1 MMFNTKHISILD
13 NFILLRF
20 NGLQVATAR
29 VYLVS
34 MLSAREF
41 EWGCNEG
48 KKKGCIQANKKAA
61 KTNKQKGCKE
71 IRKRLHSCLPDFHSK
86 DPSEHGFKNEKI

>member
-20 NGLQVATAR
+20 NGLQAATAR

-48 KKKGCIQANKKAA
+48 KKKAAYKQTKRLQKQTNKKAA
-61 KTNKQKGCKE
+61 KK
-71 IRKRLHSCLPDFHSK
+71 
-86 DPSEHGFKNEKI
+86 